1 MHRISH
7 EKVEIS
13 MFCCIRFG
21 MIIICLVGTH
31 IVIDEQILYEY
42 VDIHIRNASDK
53 NPKPLR
59 FIFLAASTDQQWL
72 NLEFQD
78 NYPFKIN
85 VFFCISPKQYSTDV
99 HVCERVFVFYIRMT
113 IDTRVCFIVRLCLV
127 FTNQTPKDLQ

>member
-1 MHRISH
+1 
-7 EKVEIS
+7 

-59 FIFLAASTDQQWL
+59 FIFLAASTDQQ
-72 NLEFQD
+72 
-78 NYPFKIN
+78 
-85 VFFCISPKQYSTDV
+85 
-99 HVCERVFVFYIRMT
+99 
-113 IDTRVCFIVRLCLV
+113 
-127 FTNQTPKDLQ
+127 